1 MWPGSQGEWTG
12 MCMCEQWWLH
22 CTSQWGRETT
32 LSEYVYCVAIT
43 FKMTQQVEQQ
53 SCIKV
58 CIKLE
63 HSSAET
69 IWMNQKAVA
78 MRHWW
83 LAPSS
88 QQCTLSG
95 ITSCAEF
102 FGETSHH
109 PGDSALLQLRFG
121 ALQLLAFPKTKITFE
136 KWFYRQENAMGY
148 LVEIERTVWG
158 PKRPTLNG
166 TELSL
171 SYVKCFLYLVS
182 SSINVSIF
190 FDIFIDYA
198 ITVVPF
204 PPLHSTPSC
213 PPAPFHIPPL

>member
-1 MWPGSQGEWTG
+1 
-12 MCMCEQWWLH
+12 
-22 CTSQWGRETT
+22 
-32 LSEYVYCVAIT
+32 
-43 FKMTQQVEQQ
+43 MTQQVEQQ

-121 ALQLLAFPKTKITFE
+121 ALQLLAFPKTKVAFE
-136 KWFYRQENAMGY
+136 RE
-148 LVEIERTVWG
+148 EISGHQWDSGKHTRAADGEIGKTVWG
-158 PKRPTLNG
+158 PKVPALKG
-166 TELSL
+166 TEVSL
-171 SYVKCFLYLVS
+171 SYVQWFLYFVS
-182 SSINVSIF
+182 SSIKV
-190 FDIFIDYA
+190 FI
-198 ITVVPF
+198 
-204 PPLHSTPSC
+204 
-213 PPAPFHIPPL
+213 FHITWLNAFWRYIHTHI